1 MRFYESAVI
10 GKDQLHIIEPGSALK
25 CGYLSLARACS
36 FPITG
41 HGTDFGECCRAEGS
55 LGKC

>member
-25 CGYLSLARACS
+25 CGYLSLALC
-36 FPITG
+36 
-41 HGTDFGECCRAEGS
+41 HGADFGECCRAEGS